1 MAFCRNCGNQVNEGV
16 KFCPKCGQPVESQSV
31 QQPQFVA
38 QQVQQ
43 PQEKKPMKPES
54 GMMMAIL
61 STLFCCLPLGIVAIV
76 KANKVD
82 KLYFAGDY
90 KGAEEAASGA
100 KTWTYIAM
108 GVGLV
113 VNISAALIQFL

>member
-16 KFCPKCGQPVESQSV
+16 KFCPKCGYPVESQTA
-31 QQPQFVA
+31 QQIQHVA

-54 GMMMAIL
+54 GLMMAIL

-90 KGAEEAASGA
+90 KGAEEAASSA
-100 KTWTYIAM
+100 KTWAYVAM

-113 VNISAALIQFL
+113 VNISAALIQLL